1 MKWTEDQI
9 EEAYLYWSSEG
20 RRSYKSTAEYTQIP
34 ERTVY
39 YIAKR
44 DDWPKRYAAEMTSLA
59 GPAVETFKAE
69 VRLSLSAAALRLNK
83 IIAESRDE
91 ASVIKAV
98 ALLASL
104 AMDPTSNVS
113 DGRKVLSLTE
123 AKLIHTNTE
132 DSKPRD
138 ARTLATLALES
149 NVSST
154 RIHKRMNK

>member
-1 MKWTEDQI
+1 MKWTDDQI

-20 RRSYKSTAEYTQIP
+20 RRSYKATSEYTQIP

-44 DDWPKRYAAEMTSLA
+44 DEWPKRYAAEMTSLA

-69 VRLSLSAAALRLNK
+69 VRLSLSAAALRLNR
-83 IIAESRDE
+83 IIETSKDE
-91 ASVIKAV
+91 ASVIKAI

-104 AMDPTSNVS
+104 AYDPTNSIN
-113 DGRKVLSLTE
+113 DGKRTMSLTE
-123 AKLIHTNTE
+123 AKLIHTNTD

-138 ARTLATLALES
+138 ARTLATLALEA

-154 RIHKRMNK
+154 RVHKRMSK